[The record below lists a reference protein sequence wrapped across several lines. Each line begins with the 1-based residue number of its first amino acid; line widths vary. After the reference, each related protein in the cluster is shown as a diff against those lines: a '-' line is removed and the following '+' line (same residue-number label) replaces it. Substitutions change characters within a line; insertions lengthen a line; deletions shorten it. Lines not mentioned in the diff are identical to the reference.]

1 MNILITGGAGFIGI
15 NLLKKIH
22 KKHKIYIFDLKN
34 KIIKEKKILK
44 KYNCISIS
52 GDIRV
57 KKTFHRIKSRIDT
70 VYHFAALC
78 STEMAEKYPKNCL
91 ETNVV
96 GTKNLIDWCKKKYVK
111 KIIFTSSMAVYGKVS
126 KNIKEN
132 AKTKPIST
140 YGKSKLLGERILANN
155 KNKIKVVIFRL
166 FNVYGPG
173 QDFSNQKQ
181 GMLSIYLSKILK
193 CKKVFIKGSL
203 NRFRDFVYIDDVI
216 SALKINVESGIYNIG
231 LGKPY
236 KVIDLIKLLFK
247 YTQIKFNKKNII
259 RLQKHRGDTWGSYS
273 NIQKMKKN
281 GWFPKTSLNA
291 GIKKTI
297 VYAKQQSFFLK
308 K

>member
-34 KIIKEKKILK
+34 KIIKEKKKLK
-44 KYNCISIS
+44 KYNCIQIS

-111 KIIFTSSMAVYGKVS
+111 KIIFTSSMAVYGKV
-126 KNIKEN
+126 
-132 AKTKPIST
+132 
-140 YGKSKLLGERILANN
+140 
-155 KNKIKVVIFRL
+155 
-166 FNVYGPG
+166 
-173 QDFSNQKQ
+173 
-181 GMLSIYLSKILK
+181 SKILK